1 MVALAVEIKNISE
14 PAAIECQPFNGVIL
28 LKLPCFD
35 GKAVRRAKEDAVQI
49 VSKILINNLFDTTKA
64 LLSRGHQRAYS
75 IIWRGAGS
83 QRAGSVLISN
93 ENRPIRPCQ
102 TPIRTPEAN

>member
-1 MVALAVEIKNISE
+1 MVALAVQIKNISE
-14 PAAIECQPFNGVIL
+14 PASIECHPFNGVIL
-28 LKLPCFD
+28 LKLLCFD
-35 GKAVRRAKEDAVQI
+35 CKAVRRQWPKEDAVQI

-102 TPIRTPEAN
+102 TELFIF